1 MSKTKKKITSVA
13 IPPEWIEELKTK
25 ARMLSAK
32 HNKDIKYSDLIRR
45 ALKKQYK
52 LKEPKE

>member
-1 MSKTKKKITSVA
+1 MSKNKKITSVA

-32 HNKDIKYSDLIRR
+32 SNTDISYSDLIRK

-52 LKEPKE
+52 LKEPK